1 MLYDWLFVYNI
12 KCKLDIDDW
21 IRYFCYR
28 NSMTMTDRILTII
41 KYFNLSPSDFAEEI
55 GVQRSSISH
64 LISGR
69 NKPSLEF
76 VQKILARFP
85 EVNPEWI
92 LNGKGE
98 MLKSGAS
105 PETGA
110 LPFDHPVKEVEEV
123 QEPMKKESP
132 RLPVRKRIQ
141 DSEEKQVEKIIY
153 LYKDKTFRE
162 YFPE

>member
-1 MLYDWLFVYNI
+1 
-12 KCKLDIDDW
+12 
-21 IRYFCYR
+21 
-28 NSMTMTDRILTII
+28 MTERILSII

-76 VQKILARFP
+76 IQKILFRFP
-85 EVNPEWI
+85 EINPEWI

-98 MLKSGAS
+98 MLKSGII
-105 PETGA
+105 PEIGTI
-110 LPFDHPVKEVEEV
+110 PFENTTARENKETQEPVKREV
-123 QEPMKKESP
+123 PRIPSRKKAIDPAE
-132 RLPVRKRIQ
+132 Q
-141 DSEEKQVEKIIY
+141 QVEKIIY

>member
-1 MLYDWLFVYNI
+1 
-12 KCKLDIDDW
+12 
-21 IRYFCYR
+21 
-28 NSMTMTDRILTII
+28 MTDRILSII

-76 VQKILARFP
+76 IQKIISRFP
-85 EVNPEWI
+85 EINPEWI

-98 MLKSGAS
+98 MLKNGII
-105 PETGA
+105 PDTGT
-110 LPFDHPVKEVEEV
+110 LPFENTPVKDNEELKESV
-123 QEPMKKESP
+123 KRESP
-132 RLPVRKRIQ
+132 RLTARKKAVGP
-141 DSEEKQVEKIIY
+141 EERQVEKIIY

-162 YFPE
+162 YYPE

>member
-1 MLYDWLFVYNI
+1 
-12 KCKLDIDDW
+12 
-21 IRYFCYR
+21 
-28 NSMTMTDRILTII
+28 MTERILSII

-76 VQKILARFP
+76 IQKILYRFS
-85 EVNPEWI
+85 EINPEWI

-98 MLKSGAS
+98 MLKNGIL
-105 PETGA
+105 PETGT
-110 LPFDHPVKEVEEV
+110 LPFGNSPVKDNEELLGAI
-123 QEPMKKESP
+123 KRESP
-132 RLPVRKRIQ
+132 RLTARKKVV
-141 DSEEKQVEKIIY
+141 DPEERQVEKIIY

-162 YFPE
+162 YYPE